1 MSVAVHDCDK
11 DCCLRDRQHATPAGV
26 HQQEPH
32 RQQTE
37 FLQGIDVSVLSAI
50 GHTTNTDVDFIDSDF
65 IDRNVMTYLAGW
77 VVTAAGLSEL
87 L

>member
-1 MSVAVHDCDK
+1 LSVAVHDCDK
-11 DCCLRDRQHATPAGV
+11 DCCLPGRQHATPAGV
-26 HQQEPH
+26 HQEEPH

-50 GHTTNTDVDFIDSDF
+50 GHTTTTDVDF